1 MKQSYSNLLRKML
14 IAIYQPIVTRIELFR
29 ATRMWQKESRQP
41 LPSIKNVVRLVS
53 TCSTTS
59 RIKIGRL

>member
-41 LPSIKNVVRLVS
+41 LPSIKNVVRRDS

-59 RIKIGRL
+59 RIKILRS

>member
-29 ATRMWQKESRQP
+29 ATR
-41 LPSIKNVVRLVS
+41 I
-53 TCSTTS
+53 
-59 RIKIGRL
+59 